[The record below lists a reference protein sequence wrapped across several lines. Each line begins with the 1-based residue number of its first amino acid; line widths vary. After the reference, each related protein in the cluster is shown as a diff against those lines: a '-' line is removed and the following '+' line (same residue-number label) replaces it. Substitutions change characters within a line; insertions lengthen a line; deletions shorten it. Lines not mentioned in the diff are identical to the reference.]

1 MTCISLLHSDSFP
14 ESLSLKKKKQKTV
27 LKPTNKVMDVYLSHI
42 FHNATLKVHIAG
54 LK

>member
-14 ESLSLKKKKQKTV
+14 ESLSFKKQTI

-42 FHNATLKVHIAG
+42 FHNAALKVHIAG